1 MPHKINVTKFMYGR
15 WRQRALKKF
24 RQTFPAPSKVTI
36 RKAKELKKKAGST
49 GFRLPK

>member
-1 MPHKINVTKFMYGR
+1 MPHKINVTKFRYGR

-24 RQTFPAPSKVTI
+24 RQSFPAKSKVTI
-36 RKAKELKKKAGST
+36 RKAKELNKKAGST